1 MFIVRII
8 VKKTLFGVLEHR
20 RNAIIDIFDI
30 VPVGIIN
37 LITFN
42 SNIFRLDNVW
52 IYIELKNDSV
62 VQRKVLA

>member
-20 RNAIIDIFDI
+20 RNTIIDIFDI